1 MRCPHFHDPSY
12 AAKKEEAFKRV
23 RRGVNHIE
31 QDCESNEADDLREAI
46 DPMNQHDDQYIL
58 HVAHEQLE
66 ELEME
71 MVMIGDNQLNSE
83 QTESQCVAQTEL
95 TPVERALAEPR
106 TGGVLTSRE
115 STVTATDTVTAT
127 ITGTPVHCVGAVS
140 ACHHEV
146 QGEVQQA
153 SASASQQELELEKVL
168 CSTNEPNGDAPHAAG
183 QATAADSNE
192 KVEQIEEAS
201 DESTSKHLM
210 QKPGFSTDEGP
221 AGAAAGHTD
230 SEVTACSADEVPT
243 AAAAAAEHT
252 DSEVTGCSA
261 DERPTAAAAEHTDS
275 GVTGCSADEVPTAA
289 AAAAEYTDGEVTGC
303 SANEEPTA
311 ALNPIST
318 ASSRLSTIAAQIMTP
333 AALTSITM
341 SYIAAT
347 DQIWAI
353 LLLATVMLL
362 ANYVCTTVTEST
374 SNQGTYDNQQVAE
387 GNRTSRSVR
396 RAKDNRRIELS
407 KQRILQN
414 ELQKVTDKAADS
426 TLQEI
431 CDNERARQELAR
443 QTWRPNKQRC
453 APGQRGVAGCIGG
466 CRRKIFRPQRIFK
479 RETGDGGG
487 IVSAMMIILSVM
499 QQGESLIEMA
509 TVAGAAVAVI
519 SSSVGMICAM
529 VHKMVMG
536 ANRTSWVLDKWLMGS
551 TKSLQHL
558 VPSTALC

>member
-1 MRCPHFHDPSY
+1 MALINKNLKRASQKTIKFYGSFDESEIAAVQDQDIQGVNFIKEETVTKVQFEAFKEEIRNETQATIQSAVTSVRADIVGDVKGMFASLEKRLNADKEERQTAANQSQSQQARDSRFNMRYEYGRDDHQGGYRQDNQYNRRDGRFQPDRRGGNPIAQRRAGGNREYPLGSGTRNCHICDAPGHPLMRCPHFHDPSY

-23 RRGVNHIE
+23 RRGVSHIE

-115 STVTATDTVTAT
+115 STVTTTDTVTAT
-127 ITGTPVHCVGAVS
+127 VTGTPVHCVGAVS

-153 SASASQQELELEKVL
+153 SASASQQELGLEKVL

-192 KVEQIEEAS
+192 KVEQIEKAS

-243 AAAAAAEHT
+243 AAAAAERT

-275 GVTGCSADEVPTAA
+275 RVTGCSADEVPTAA

-318 ASSRLSTIAAQIMTP
+318 ASSR
-333 AALTSITM
+333 
-341 SYIAAT
+341 
-347 DQIWAI
+347 
-353 LLLATVMLL
+353 
-362 ANYVCTTVTEST
+362 
-374 SNQGTYDNQQVAE
+374 
-387 GNRTSRSVR
+387 
-396 RAKDNRRIELS
+396 
-407 KQRILQN
+407 
-414 ELQKVTDKAADS
+414 
-426 TLQEI
+426 
-431 CDNERARQELAR
+431 
-443 QTWRPNKQRC
+443 
-453 APGQRGVAGCIGG
+453 
-466 CRRKIFRPQRIFK
+466 
-479 RETGDGGG
+479 
-487 IVSAMMIILSVM
+487 
-499 QQGESLIEMA
+499 
-509 TVAGAAVAVI
+509 
-519 SSSVGMICAM
+519 
-529 VHKMVMG
+529 
-536 ANRTSWVLDKWLMGS
+536 
-551 TKSLQHL
+551 
-558 VPSTALC
+558 